1 MQARCCHTRS
11 VNAHTEWVQ
20 RGKQISK
27 LVPGVRIVL
36 HTLCGN
42 PGIERE
48 AEKYGVHVVV
58 GKVGSRNLKEVV
70 DDLFRDDERA
80 RAA

>member
-11 VNAHTEWVQ
+11 VNAHTDWFNAA
-20 RGKQISK
+20 KQISK
-27 LVPGVRIVL
+27 LVPDVTIVL
-36 HTLCGN
+36 HTLYGN

-58 GKVGSRNLKEVV
+58 GKVGSCNLKEVV
-70 DDLFRDDERA
+70 DDLFGDEASA
-80 RAA
+80 RTA